1 MHSSVLPV
9 ITFLPLVG
17 AFFVLLLPGR
27 NGGVIR
33 AVGLVATL
41 LTFLVSL
48 QVLFC
53 FVPGEAGMQFTS
65 EHPWIP
71 DLGISFSMGVDGI
84 SLFLVMLT
92 TFLMPI
98 TLLSSWNAIEFKV
111 KEFTFF
117 MLLMECGMIGVF
129 ASLDMVLFYVF
140 WELILIPMYFLIGIW
155 GGRNRIYAAVKFF
168 LFTMAGSVLMLAG
181 IIYIY
186 FRMPDGA
193 QSFSILQMIET
204 VRLTGTEQFL
214 LFAAFALAFAIKVP
228 MFPFHTWLPDAH
240 VEAPT
245 AGSVVLAAIL
255 LKMGTYGFLRFAMP
269 LFPGAC
275 LAFIP
280 LLLVLSVIGIIYG
293 AWVAMVQPDVK
304 KLVAFSSVSHL
315 GFTMLGIFVLNIQGV
330 SGGILQM
337 INHGIS
343 TGALFLLVGIIYERR
358 HTRLIADFGGLAKV
372 MPAFAAVFMII
383 TLSSIGLP
391 GTNGFVGEFLILLGA
406 FGKSIPF
413 AVFAT
418 TGVIF
423 AAVYMLWMYQRVMF
437 GTVDNEK
444 NRNLSDLNLREYIVL
459 VPMVLMVFWIGLFPN
474 YFLSRIEPSAELFL
488 QRFESGSASLQ
499 VDQPLRDMDD
509 RLVLGADPE
518 KWSE

>member
-9 ITFLPLVG
+9 ITFLPLMA
-17 AFFVLLLPGR
+17 AFFILLLPGR

-33 AVGLVATL
+33 AVGLIATL
-41 LTFLVSL
+41 LTFLISL
-48 QVLFC
+48 KVLFG
-53 FVPGEAGMQFTS
+53 FVPGEPGMQFTT

-71 DLGISFSMGVDGI
+71 ELGISFSMGIDGI
-84 SLFLVMLT
+84 SLFLVLLT

-98 TLLSSWNAIEFKV
+98 TMLSSWKAIDHKV

-155 GGRNRIYAAVKFF
+155 GGKHRIYAAVKFF

-186 FRMPDGA
+186 FQMPDGA
-193 QSFSILQMIET
+193 QSFSILQMVET
-204 VRLTGTEQFL
+204 VRLTGREQFL

-275 LAFIP
+275 TAFLP
-280 LLLVLSVIGIIYG
+280 LLMILSVIGIIYG

-315 GFTMLGIFVLNIQGV
+315 GFTMLGIFVLNTQGV
-330 SGGILQM
+330 TGGILQM

-358 HTRLIADFGGLAKV
+358 HTRLIEDFGGLAKV
-372 MPAFAAVFMII
+372 MPAFAAVFLII

-406 FGKSIPF
+406 FGKSVPY
-413 AVFAT
+413 AVFAS

-437 GTVDNEK
+437 GTVKNEK
-444 NRNLSDLNLREYIVL
+444 NKNLSDLDLREYLVL

-488 QRFESGSASLQ
+488 QRFESRTALLQ
-499 VDQPLRDMDD
+499 NEQPLREIDQK
-509 RLVLGADPE
+509 LVLVEDPE